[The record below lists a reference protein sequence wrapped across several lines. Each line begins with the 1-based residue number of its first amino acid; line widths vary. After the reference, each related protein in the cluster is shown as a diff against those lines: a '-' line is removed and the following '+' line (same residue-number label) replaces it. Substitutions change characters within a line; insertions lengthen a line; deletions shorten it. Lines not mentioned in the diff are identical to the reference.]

1 MSEEKSKPKKRPT
14 AQKRLIQDN
23 KKCLRNKI
31 FKSKV
36 RTAYRTVLEEKD
48 AEKKKSLFTGVQ
60 ALLDK
65 AVNKGIYKKNKSS
78 RLKSRLHNKVA

>member
-14 AQKRLIQDN
+14 AQKRLIQDQ
-23 KKCLRNKI
+23 KKHLQNKI

-36 RTAYRTVLEEKD
+36 KTAYRNALEEKD
-48 AEKKKSLFTGVQ
+48 AEKKKSLFVDVQ

-65 AVNKGIYKKNKSS
+65 AVNKKIFKRNKSA
-78 RLKSRLHNKVA
+78 RLKSRLHSKIA

>member
-36 RTAYRTVLEEKD
+36 KTAYRTVLEEKD
-48 AEKKKSLFTGVQ
+48 GGKEKIFV
-60 ALLDK
+60 
-65 AVNKGIYKKNKSS
+65 YKCSS
-78 RLKSRLHNKVA
+78 TIRQSC